1 MPLIRVPSTAKRR
14 IAVAVSGGVD
24 SAVAAALLK
33 HDPEYKGADIVG
45 VFMRNWDE
53 AEERSA
59 VSNANCTVE
68 QDYRD
73 AVRVCKTLELPLV
86 ELDFVRTYYTKV
98 FEPFLESLRRGRTP
112 NPDVACN
119 RVVKFDALLGACRQ
133 DLRAE
138 LMATGHYARIVRG
151 EGCGE
156 VWRLLQA
163 RDAEYDQTYFLSSGG
178 RAALGQV
185 LFPLGE
191 LTKKEVRE
199 LARDFGLSKVSEKK
213 SSTGICFIGKRNFG
227 AFVEE
232 YLPPRPGVF
241 IDVDDVALGS
251 ADDEEDR
258 PGACGGADGAAT
270 RPRPIPLGSCRN
282 IHALTYGQNAGIGG
296 LDRKAFVVGKDL
308 GSDVVYVCRD
318 REHPSLYTST
328 ALVEDLHWISGSHER
343 VWETTGRLSGV
354 QYKARYREPQRD
366 VSEMVKEGGNGVP
379 GHQRPRPSRYWGLD
393 VDVLRAEGL
402 EPPEPP
408 VWITFAQPAY
418 AITPGQYIVLYDG
431 EVCVASARIVCPGAV

>member
-1 MPLIRVPSTAKRR
+1 MASICVASATKRR

-33 HDPEYKGADIVG
+33 RDPEYKEADIVG

-73 AVRVCKTLELPLV
+73 AARVCGDLGLPLV
-86 ELDFVRTYYTKV
+86 ELDFVQTYYTRV
-98 FEPFLESLRRGRTP
+98 FEPFLESLRRGCTP
-112 NPDVACN
+112 NPDLACN
-119 RVVKFDALLGACRQ
+119 KLVKFDALLGACRR
-133 DLRAE
+133 DLGAD
-138 LMATGHYARIVRG
+138 LLATGHYARIARG
-151 EGCGE
+151 DGDE
-156 VWRLLQA
+156 WRLLRA
-163 RDAEYDQTYFLSSGG
+163 RDTEYDQTYFLSSID
-178 RAALGQV
+178 RAALGRV

-191 LTKKEVRE
+191 LTKREVRD
-199 LARDFGLSKVSEKK
+199 LAREFGLTRVSEKK

-241 IDVDDVALGS
+241 IDVDDFVGGS
-251 ADDEEDR
+251 GDEHGDASS
-258 PGACGGADGAAT
+258 PH
-270 RPRPIPLGSCRN
+270 PIPLGPCRN
-282 IHALTYGQNAGIGG
+282 IHSLTYGQNAGIGG

-308 GSDVVYVCRD
+308 RNNVVYVCRD

-328 ALVEDLHWISGSHER
+328 ALVEDLHWISELHER
-343 VWETTGRLSGV
+343 VWDTTGRLSRV

-366 VSEMVKEGGNGVP
+366 VSEMVMEGGNDAP
-379 GHQRPRPSRYWGLD
+379 GPLKPRPSRFWGIDSKDLTGGQLE
-393 VDVLRAEGL
+393 LRK
-402 EPPEPP
+402 PS
-408 VWITFAQPAY
+408 VWINFAQPAY

-431 EVCVASARIVCPGAV
+431 DVCVASARIVCPGA

>member
-1 MPLIRVPSTAKRR
+1 MTLIRVPLAAKRR

-33 HDPEYKGADIVG
+33 HDPEYKEADIVG

-53 AEERSA
+53 AEEWSA

-73 AVRVCKTLELPLV
+73 ASRVCGALGLPLV
-86 ELDFVRTYYTKV
+86 ELDFVRTYYTRV
-98 FEPFLESLRRGRTP
+98 FEPFLESLRRGYTP

-133 DLRAE
+133 DLGADV
-138 LMATGHYARIVRG
+138 LATGHYARTVRVDG
-151 EGCGE
+151 GDDYGHG
-156 VWRLLQA
+156 WRLLQG
-163 RDAEYDQTYFLSSGG
+163 RDTEYDQTYFLSSVD
-178 RAALGQV
+178 RAALSRV

-191 LTKKEVRE
+191 LTKQEVRE

-232 YLPPRPGVF
+232 YLPPRSGVF
-241 IDVDDVALGS
+241 IDVDDLVLGS
-251 ADDEEDR
+251 GDEHGNASAAR
-258 PGACGGADGAAT
+258 PT
-270 RPRPIPLGSCRN
+270 PLGPCRN

-308 GSDVVYVCRD
+308 RSDVVYVCRD
-318 REHPSLYTST
+318 REHPSLYTSS
-328 ALVEDLHWISGSHER
+328 ALVEDLHWISESHER
-343 VWETTGRLSGV
+343 VWETTRRLSGV
-354 QYKARYREPQRD
+354 QYKARYREPQRG
-366 VSEMVKEGGNGVP
+366 VSEMLMEDGNGMSGP
-379 GHQRPRPSRYWGLD
+379 PRPRPSRYWGLD
-393 VDVLRAEGL
+393 GENLKGEDL
-402 EPPEPP
+402 ELSKPS
-408 VWITFAQPAY
+408 VWISFTEPAY

-431 EVCVASARIVCPGAV
+431 EVCVASARIVCPSA